1 MEGVYT
7 EFSEKDGGASKH
19 KQKKGWREYI
29 RKHSMLQLVVL
40 KCIHVNLIYNLLITH
55 AILQLQLLV
64 HWYRSLS
71 LSLCLFGHELLVS
84 FTGYS
89 TPSFFAF
96 FTHAILLT
104 LLNSTMFSLLNSWV
118 TDWSLFLDLFILA
131 CTLKISYCSIKNLC
145 NLMSFNT
152 KRPGV
157 SITRISVCRNSD
169 VATRKKYANLVD
181 SVKDSGGTV
190 HIFSSLHVSGER
202 EYYFVV
208 PWFLLCLKPI

>member
-71 LSLCLFGHELLVS
+71 AYLVMNYLSPSLVTQLHLFLLSLHMQSCLLYLTPPCFLYLTHELQIDLSFLTCLFW
-84 FTGYS
+84 
-89 TPSFFAF
+89 
-96 FTHAILLT
+96 HALWKFHI
-104 LLNSTMFSLLNSWV
+104 V
-118 TDWSLFLDLFILA
+118 A
-131 CTLKISYCSIKNLC
+131 LKICV
-145 NLMSFNT
+145 T
-152 KRPGV
+152 WWV
-157 SITRISVCRNSD
+157 SI
-169 VATRKKYANLVD
+169 
-181 SVKDSGGTV
+181 
-190 HIFSSLHVSGER
+190 
-202 EYYFVV
+202 
-208 PWFLLCLKPI
+208 LKGQECQ